1 MAEREKLVYIVLDEA
16 NRPTSLG
23 AFEDGD
29 TISSGTLPNNVR
41 TAVED
46 VDTLNTRVDNLDT
59 SVGNLSTAI
68 DAIEVGAVDASVLAA
83 AQFVTDSS
91 GDIITTSSNVVT
103 LDTRVGNVEAST
115 TDLSTYISNNE
126 ATWNAGA
133 VGIDPD
139 LLADITTVSTIVS
152 NTSGAN
158 EDIVT
163 EYGAY
168 SGEAVGIRYAY
179 GTFDDSGSIATNLDF
194 NNNDVNNIFN
204 LTAIN
209 LTSTGITVNGN
220 ISVTG
225 LVDGVDI
232 STRDAFL
239 SSLTTSSEALSG
251 AIDTLDGTLT
261 NVQGSTVALSSYIE
275 SNEATWNAGAA
286 GIDPDLLADIQAVS
300 TVVTTTSGAN
310 DDIVTSYGPYSGLAS
325 GVSAAANVFASVNGT
340 TAVLARSIDGGSYN
354 LTGVNLLGA
363 ATANITTGNI
373 TTGNI
378 TNGNIFSNLDVTGN
392 VSVTGGVSAEGAVS
406 GGSTATF
413 DGQIIGGSLRSGG
426 NITTTAG
433 NISTNN
439 GNIIATNAN
448 LIAGGYLSA
457 VGNSNI
463 DGTLTVGLDVTANG
477 VSVTALDDRV
487 TTAEGDIT
495 TLQGD
500 VAPVT
505 DLVTAFGPVSGA
517 ASGVSGAAAV
527 FASVNGT
534 TAVIN
539 RDFDFNSKN
548 ITNINS
554 LEAKG
559 GFSLTGSITLD
570 GTVDG
575 VNISDLDSY
584 VTDLATS
591 SEEVSAVV
599 ATNTGN
605 ISTNTTNIT
614 NLTTSSEELSAVITT
629 NTADIL
635 ALQGSDSFPVTSL
648 TTALNANSNNIT
660 NAGAITGTSVSVAT
674 VTTDILN
681 ATGTAIQ
688 VSKDL
693 DLIIDDKTLF
703 TKKIYSNG
711 NLTLSGIST
720 VGILAG
726 TNIVFNNGTTFTAND
741 FGACCLNWNSNYNTA
756 QGYDTVGW
764 DATKTI
770 VDANVTALPTTGTGL
785 GSSGIRL
792 NGVVYPI
799 EQTNPP
805 ADNNLLKYNSS
816 TSQWKLGTLA
826 FEVDGNT
833 ATVNPAVDQVNLE
846 NSVVNIQNN
855 LNVSSPSGT
864 VTFGSQQTFTPS
876 SNTFATR
883 NILIGNEL
891 SSGPECV
898 VNLEGSTIWASGSVL
913 SAGSGCDITL
923 RGDKFF
929 YGPTN
934 IYGPL
939 GTDLDL
945 DGNNLI
951 DVNNITT
958 ANIPLTLQVTGSVN
972 ANALNIKNTSTG
984 ISASG
989 AINVEA
995 VGNVSVSAGDTV
1007 DITAPTVNLD
1017 GTGLFGLSGGAVQIE
1032 ATSTYVT
1039 IDSGAYLN
1047 ITAATNL
1054 NLNSADNGTQSVNID
1069 GCPFP
1074 NPFIQIKADTGLN
1087 INSAANVAVT
1097 FSGVDVSGGGK
1108 VANHYSYNFGTT
1120 PTSVQVDTAGIYE
1133 VSFNIMVYDPA
1144 STVAQRSTHIAQI
1157 TKNGTVVGPG
1167 AIGYVRSNSGSNEA
1181 SYNMNGYIINLASGD
1196 DIGVNFERVATA
1208 TSTTS
1213 ILPGY
1218 DHILTIKRIG

>member
-29 TISSGTLPNNVR
+29 TIASGTLPNNVR

-59 SVGNLSTAI
+59 SVGDLSTAI
-68 DAIEVGAVDASVLAA
+68 DNIEAGSVDPSVLAA

-91 GDIITTSSNVVT
+91 GDIITTSNSVT
-103 LDTRVGNVEAST
+103 TLSGDVTSLSGRVGDVETSAG
-115 TDLSTYISNNE
+115 DLSSYINANE
-126 ATWNAGA
+126 SSWAA
-133 VGIDPD
+133 GIDAGT
-139 LLADITTVSTIVS
+139 LADITTVSTVVS

-158 EDIVT
+158 GDIVT
-163 EYGAY
+163 SYGAY
-168 SGEAVGIRYAY
+168 SGEAVGIQYAY
-179 GTFDDSGSIATNLDF
+179 GTFDGSGSIATNIDF
-194 NNNDVNNIFN
+194 NNNDVANILN

-209 LTSTGITVNGN
+209 LTSSGITVNGD
-220 ISVTG
+220 ITVTG

-251 AIDTLDGTLT
+251 AIDTLDGRVTTAEGNITDLTTSSGEISGVVDTLTTAVTNISNNVTNLTTSSAQLSGAIDTLDGTLT

-275 SNEATWNAGAA
+275 SNEATWNAGST
-286 GIDPDLLADIQAVS
+286 GIDPDLLADITTVS
-300 TVVTTTSGAN
+300 TIVSNTSGAN
-310 DDIVTSYGPYSGLAS
+310 EDIVTSYSAYSGAAVGIQYANDTFTGAGSVKTNLDLNDNDITDVGNITVTGLVDGVDISTRDTYLSSLATS
-325 GVSAAANVFASVNGT
+325 SEELSSVISTN
-340 TAVLARSIDGGSYN
+340 
-354 LTGVNLLGA
+354 
-363 ATANITTGNI
+363 TANIATNTANVTALGVASGGWTSTQNTVTTNQSNWTTGYNLATDLTSLSGEGFLNGSNPTLNTTLTGTGNI
-373 TTGNI
+373 KI
-378 TNGNIFSNLDVTGN
+378 D
-392 VSVTGGVSAEGAVS
+392 GGVSAGPLSAA
-406 GGSTATF
+406 GSILST
-413 DGQIIGGSLRSGG
+413 GIIKSSTSLQSLGNIAAAN
-426 NITTTAG
+426 NITTTTG
-433 NISTNN
+433 DIV
-439 GNIIATNAN
+439 ATT
-448 LIAGGYLSA
+448 G
-457 VGNSNI
+457 
-463 DGTLTVGLDVTANG
+463 DVSANG
-477 VSVTALDDRV
+477 VSVTALGGRV
-487 TTAEGDIT
+487 TTAET
-495 TLQGD
+495 
-500 VAPVT
+500 
-505 DLVTAFGPVSGA
+505 
-517 ASGVSGAAAV
+517 
-527 FASVNGT
+527 
-534 TAVIN
+534 
-539 RDFDFNSKN
+539 N
-548 ITNINS
+548 ITN
-554 LEAKG
+554 
-559 GFSLTGSITLD
+559 LTTSSEGLSGAIDTLD
-570 GTVDG
+570 A
-575 VNISDLDSY
+575 Y

-599 ATNTGN
+599 AINTANIATNTGN

-614 NLTTSSEELSAVITT
+614 NLTTSSEELSAVITS
-629 NTADIL
+629 NTGNIENLVNAFYIAD
-635 ALQGSDSFPVTSL
+635 GVYYTS
-648 TTALNANSNNIT
+648 
-660 NAGAITGTSVSVAT
+660 GFRV
-674 VTTDILN
+674 
-681 ATGTAIQ
+681 
-688 VSKDL
+688 
-693 DLIIDDKTLF
+693 
-703 TKKIYSNG
+703 
-711 NLTLSGIST
+711 
-720 VGILAG
+720 
-726 TNIVFNNGTTFTAND
+726 
-741 FGACCLNWNSNYNTA
+741 
-756 QGYDTVGW
+756 
-764 DATKTI
+764 
-770 VDANVTALPTTGTGL
+770 
-785 GSSGIRL
+785 GSSGIPFDVDATTISDNQYYAYNL
-792 NGVVYPI
+792 TKDKFHLIDTPIVVDALGVATFAATENINEGSFDLPI
-799 EQTNPP
+799 
-805 ADNNLLKYNSS
+805 
-816 TSQWKLGTLA
+816 
-826 FEVDGNT
+826 
-833 ATVNPAVDQVNLE
+833 TVNQAMTFSGGATLQFSGSGGSVDFGDA
-846 NSVVNIQNN
+846 SNI
-855 LNVSSPSGT
+855 S
-864 VTFGSQQTFTPS
+864 FGSQQTFTPS

-898 VNLEGSTIWASGSVL
+898 VNLEGSTIWANGSVL

-958 ANIPLTLQVTGSVN
+958 ANAPLTLQVTGAVN
-972 ANALNIKNTSTG
+972 PGNLNIKNTATG
-984 ISASG
+984 IG
-989 AINVEA
+989 AGAVNVEA

-1144 STVAQRSTHIAQI
+1144 STAAQRSTHIAQI

>member
-1 MAEREKLVYIVLDEA
+1 MAERDKLVYIVLDEA

-29 TISSGTLPNNVR
+29 TIPSGTLPTNVR

-59 SVGNLSTAI
+59 SVGDLSAAI

-139 LLADITTVSTIVS
+139 LLADITTVSTLVS

-158 EDIVT
+158 EDLVT
-163 EYGAY
+163 AFGPV
-168 SGEAVGIRYAY
+168 SGEASGVSGAAAVFTSVN
-179 GTFDDSGSIATNLDF
+179 GTTAVINRDFDF
-194 NNNDVNNIFN
+194 NSKNITNINSLEAKGGFS
-204 LTAIN
+204 LT
-209 LTSTGITVNGN
+209 GN
-220 ISVTG
+220 ITLDG
-225 LVDGVDI
+225 TVDGVDI

-239 SSLTTSSEALSG
+239 SNLATSSEALSGAIDTLDGRVTTAEGNITDLTTSSGEISGVVDTLTTAVTNISNNVTNLTTSSAQLSG

-275 SNEATWNAGAA
+275 SNEATWNAGST

-300 TVVTTTSGAN
+300 AVVTTTSGAN
-310 DDIVTSYGPYSGLAS
+310 DDIVTSYGPFSGDAT

-340 TAVLARSIDGGSYN
+340 TAVLDRDIDGGSN
-354 LTGVNLLGA
+354 DLTGVNLLGA
-363 ATANITTGNI
+363 TTA
-373 TTGNI
+373 NI
-378 TNGNIFSNLDVTGN
+378 TNGNISSDLDVTGN

-413 DGQIIGGSLRSGG
+413 VGQIIGGSLRSGG
-426 NITTTAG
+426 NITTVTG
-433 NISTNN
+433 NISTTN
-439 GNIIATNAN
+439 GNIIATNGN

-463 DGTLTVGLDVTANG
+463 DGTLTVGLDVTADG
-477 VSVTALDDRV
+477 VSVTGLNADVAALDGRV
-487 TTAEGDIT
+487 TTAESDIT
-495 TLQGD
+495 
-500 VAPVT
+500 
-505 DLVTAFGPVSGA
+505 DLTTSSEGLSGA
-517 ASGVSGAAAV
+517 
-527 FASVNGT
+527 
-534 TAVIN
+534 I
-539 RDFDFNSKN
+539 D
-548 ITNINS
+548 
-554 LEAKG
+554 
-559 GFSLTGSITLD
+559 TLD
-570 GTVDG
+570 A
-575 VNISDLDSY
+575 Y

-599 ATNTGN
+599 AINTGNIATNTGN

-614 NLTTSSEELSAVITT
+614 NLTTSSEELSAVITS
-629 NTADIL
+629 NTGNIENLVNAFYIQD
-635 ALQGSDSFPVTSL
+635 GVYYTS
-648 TTALNANSNNIT
+648 
-660 NAGAITGTSVSVAT
+660 GFRV
-674 VTTDILN
+674 
-681 ATGTAIQ
+681 
-688 VSKDL
+688 
-693 DLIIDDKTLF
+693 
-703 TKKIYSNG
+703 
-711 NLTLSGIST
+711 
-720 VGILAG
+720 
-726 TNIVFNNGTTFTAND
+726 
-741 FGACCLNWNSNYNTA
+741 
-756 QGYDTVGW
+756 
-764 DATKTI
+764 
-770 VDANVTALPTTGTGL
+770 
-785 GSSGIRL
+785 GSSGIPFDVDATTISDNQYYAYNL
-792 NGVVYPI
+792 TKDKFHLIDTPIVVDALGVATFAATENINEGSFDLPI
-799 EQTNPP
+799 
-805 ADNNLLKYNSS
+805 
-816 TSQWKLGTLA
+816 
-826 FEVDGNT
+826 
-833 ATVNPAVDQVNLE
+833 TVNQAMTFSGGATLQFSGSGGSVDFGDA
-846 NSVVNIQNN
+846 SNI
-855 LNVSSPSGT
+855 S
-864 VTFGSQQTFTPS
+864 FGSQQTFTPS

-923 RGDKFF
+923 RGEKFF
-929 YGPTN
+929 YGPTEIN
-934 IYGPL
+934 GVTTFNGAL
-939 GTDLDL
+939 GGDLDL
-945 DGNNLI
+945 DINNIL
-951 DVNNITT
+951 DVNSITNT
-958 ANIPLTLQVTGSVN
+958 NTPLNLQVTGSVN
-972 ANALNIKNTSTG
+972 AVALNIKNTSTG
-984 ISASG
+984 ISDSG
-989 AINVEA
+989 AVNVEA

-1167 AIGYVRSNSGSNEA
+1167 AIGYVRSTSGSNEA

-1196 DIGVNFERVATA
+1196 DIGVNFERVATT
-1208 TSTTS
+1208 TSTTD
-1213 ILPGY
+1213 IIPGY